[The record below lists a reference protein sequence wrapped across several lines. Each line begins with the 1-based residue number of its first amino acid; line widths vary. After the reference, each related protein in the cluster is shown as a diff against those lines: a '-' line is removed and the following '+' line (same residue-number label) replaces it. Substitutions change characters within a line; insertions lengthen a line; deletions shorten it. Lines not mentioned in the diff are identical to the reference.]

1 MLVVADFPVF
11 NRSVISWFGSMRA
24 GVKFLQANLHKME
37 DDDAAHMPIGFE
49 IVFPA
54 MLDDAKALGLDLPY
68 HAPIVQQISAER
80 EKKMKK

>member
-1 MLVVADFPVF
+1 M
-11 NRSVISWFGSMRA
+11 
-24 GVKFLQANLHKME
+24 KFLQSNLQKME
-37 DDDAAHMPIGFE
+37 DDDANHMPIGFE

-68 HAPIVQQISAER
+68 NAPILQQISAQR